1 MGHICEFAVGGMKVM
16 FATYPMAFHTP
27 GGGEIQL
34 LAYQKYLPAQGV
46 NVTPFDLWNP
56 RFIEHNL
63 VHFFSC
69 VGGSSHFC
77 GFVKQLGLPLI
88 VSSSLWITEETKD
101 LYPIG
106 EIRTQ
111 LNLADCVVANSD
123 MECDMLSQVLDLPRD
138 KFVTVYNG
146 VDDIFFDK
154 PSPVLFRQEFGI
166 DKSFILNVGN
176 IEPRKNQ
183 LRLAQAMQA
192 FPDYKLVLIGHVR
205 DKAYFEEL
213 MKTAGEQLI
222 HIGPLSHESELLRS
236 AYQACK
242 AFALP
247 STLETPGLAALEAAA
262 QGAIL
267 VVTKEGST
275 QEYFAD
281 DAIYVDPESVDSI
294 SEGVG
299 NALSGQLTTSDVNR
313 LEQRVRESF
322 SWSSAIRCLS
332 LVYREVTSKKEI
344 KIK

>member
-1 MGHICEFAVGGMKVM
+1 MKVM

-34 LAYQKYLPAQGV
+34 LAYQKHLPAQGIEV
-46 NVTPFDLWNP
+46 IPFDQWSP
-56 RFIEHNL
+56 RFLEYNL

-77 GFVKQLGLPLI
+77 GFVKQLDLPLI

-111 LNLADCVVANSD
+111 LDLADCVVANSD

-138 KFVTVYNG
+138 KFSTVYNG

-154 PSPVLFRQEFGI
+154 PSPDLFRREFGI
-166 DKSFILNVGN
+166 GQPFILNVGN

-183 LRLAQAMQA
+183 LRLAQAMKS

-205 DKAYFEEL
+205 DQAYFENL
-213 MKTAGEQLI
+213 METAEEQLI
-222 HIGPLSHESELLRS
+222 HIGSLPHESELLRS
-236 AYQACK
+236 AYQSCE
-242 AFALP
+242 AFVLP

-262 QGAIL
+262 QGAAL

-281 DAIYVDPESVDSI
+281 DAIYVNPESIDSI
-294 SEGVG
+294 SQGVSA
-299 NALSGQLTTSDVNR
+299 ALSGQLSAIDVKR
-313 LEQRVRESF
+313 LEERVRRSF
-322 SWSSAIRCLS
+322 SWSSASRRLS
-332 LVYREVTSKKEI
+332 LVYREVTTKKEFI
-344 KIK
+344 NET